1 MILRRYGNSVQ
12 SVVLN
17 FDSRALTEIG
27 FRRDHGISHPAEE
40 FFASHERVHSHEL
53 AVTAEGYVQDEV
65 EQLLLE
71 DLEGRVL
78 RLEQELS
85 EDEFLLVESEQG
97 VDYPKTRTV
106 QKTVVREGENRLHFT
121 ITVHPPLRMGAYRKV
136 GGSR

>member
-65 EQLLLE
+65 EQLLLA

-78 RLEQELS
+78 GLEQELS

-106 QKTVVREGENRLHFT
+106 QKTVVHEGENRLHFT

>member
-12 SVVLN
+12 SVALN

-40 FFASHERVHSHEL
+40 FFANHERVHSHEL
-53 AVTAEGYVQDEV
+53 AATSEGYVHDEV
-65 EQLLLE
+65 EQLLLA
-71 DLEGRVL
+71 DLEGRV
-78 RLEQELS
+78 RGLEQGLS

-106 QKTVVREGENRLHFT
+106 QKTAVRDGGNRLYFT
-121 ITVHPPLRMGAYRKV
+121 ITVNPPLRMAAYRKV
-136 GGSR
+136 GGSQ